1 MDNLKCFVCGRLL
14 AGGDLGAIIW
24 SGEYKVVCQG
34 HVPEGASVLFGKPP
48 DSGGRRGKCGKCGSC
63 CSKPWGWPSS
73 GRVSACAGSSSA
85 MSSKPVG
92 FYFGSEL
99 IGVGVKEPGRGF
111 VQYRLDEF
119 LPIYGKV
126 PELHQEVQV
135 GPRWQPPARPGKDP
149 EPGSGGSPDK
159 E

>member
-1 MDNLKCFVCGRLL
+1 MRKMRKLLFQALGMAVLGTCLGLCWFFVSHEL
-14 AGGDLGAIIW
+14 A
-24 SGEYKVVCQG
+24 
-34 HVPEGASVLFGKPP
+34 
-48 DSGGRRGKCGKCGSC
+48 
-63 CSKPWGWPSS
+63 
-73 GRVSACAGSSSA
+73 
-85 MSSKPVG
+85 KPVG

-99 IGVGVKEPGRGF
+99 IGGGVKEPGRGF

-119 LPIYGKV
+119 LPIYGQV

-149 EPGSGGSPDK
+149 EPGSGGNPDK

>member
-1 MDNLKCFVCGRLL
+1 MRKLL
-14 AGGDLGAIIW
+14 FQALGMAVLGACLGLCWFFI
-24 SGEYKVVCQG
+24 SHEL
-34 HVPEGASVLFGKPP
+34 E
-48 DSGGRRGKCGKCGSC
+48 
-63 CSKPWGWPSS
+63 
-73 GRVSACAGSSSA
+73 
-85 MSSKPVG
+85 KPVG

-149 EPGSGGSPDK
+149 EPGSGGNPDK